1 MRRKGT
7 TFFCNSQDFSFFKLK
22 KICFQMLFPSFLYS
36 VSTYYHRKDTHCD
49 NKLIK
54 KQCGAS

>member
-22 KICFQMLFPSFLYS
+22 KICFNLFIPSFLYPF
-36 VSTYYHRKDTHCD
+36 STYFHRKG
-49 NKLIK
+49 IY
-54 KQCGAS
+54 

>member
-22 KICFQMLFPSFLYS
+22 KICFYLFIPFFLYPF
-36 VSTYYHRKDTHCD
+36 STYIHRKDTY
-49 NKLIK
+49 
-54 KQCGAS
+54 